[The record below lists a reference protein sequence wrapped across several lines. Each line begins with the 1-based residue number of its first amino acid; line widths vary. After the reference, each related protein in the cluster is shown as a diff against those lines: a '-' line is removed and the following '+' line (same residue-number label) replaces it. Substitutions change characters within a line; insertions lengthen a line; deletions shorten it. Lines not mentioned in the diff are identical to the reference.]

1 MNTLKSFIIWL
12 CFIPVAILNGGLRE
26 YALVKAVGKEWA
38 SPISGIILSV
48 CIFLITWLLLPRMIK
63 AFTAKDCWLIGIGWT
78 FLTIVF
84 EFAAGLAGG
93 NTVAELLAAYNPLT
107 GNLWLLVLA
116 TTLLSPIVVKNISKS
131 ACRMRIETEER

>member
-1 MNTLKSFIIWL
+1 MNILKSLIIWL

-26 YALVKAVGKEWA
+26 YVLAKAIGEEWTL
-38 SPISGIILSV
+38 PVSGIILSV

-63 AFTAKDCWLIGIGWT
+63 AFTSKESWLIGISWA
-78 FLTIVF
+78 LLAIVF

-93 NTVAELLAAYNPLT
+93 STVSELLAAYNPLF

-116 TTLLSPIVVKNISKS
+116 TTLLSPIIVKHIP
-131 ACRMRIETEER
+131 